1 MPSHTSKGLWYAEA
15 MNRLFSTI
23 AFFSIAGLSLCTH
36 AMGRDDYY
44 ASVTAVQ
51 HGLAPEFRRLLS
63 SCGADASTIMTL
75 QAKAESQGSLNDQ
88 LVRSFLKESY
98 FGQNVLYCLD
108 AKIER
113 LDAVDD

>member
-1 MPSHTSKGLWYAEA
+1 MR
-15 MNRLFSTI
+15 RLVVVMLFLGTT
-23 AFFSIAGLSLCTH
+23 GLSLCLQS
-36 AMGRDDYY
+36 MERDDYY
-44 ASVTAVQ
+44 ASVSSVQ
-51 HGLAPEFRRLLS
+51 HGLATDFRRLLS

-88 LVRSFLKESY
+88 LVRSFLQESH

-113 LDAVDD
+113 LGAVDD